1 MVSSCP
7 VGASLA
13 QGVLAPQNLTSATVT
28 QPAACPNTFGMIRV
42 QIAFRWDNTLFLQMT
57 QSSGQGQS
65 RLEQEFRIQFWIG
78 KGAFGDVCKV
88 RNLLDDQEYAIKRIR
103 LNPADK
109 ATTKKIMREVKL
121 LSRLNHEN
129 VVRYYNSWRE
139 LTTTSAEEVTETETS
154 SGATPT
160 SGAQQSKTTS
170 LKGLGPRSFL
180 PPATS
185 EEASVDW
192 SVSWLPQDSPSDDD
206 SSSDDSDEDDE
217 PKLKKEDSSGLVVFG
232 SKSNAHTEKSELWE
246 EEDGGS
252 TETES
257 ASEAGP
263 RLKQL
268 HYMYIQMEYCD
279 KQTLRSCI
287 DTQKLHL
294 DMVKV
299 WRMFREV
306 VEGLVHIHTQGIIHR
321 DLKPVNIFIDSSDHV
336 KIGDFGLATSGLLGR
351 EEDLLAPKSSGQ
363 QGDELTGQI
372 GTALYVA
379 PELLGSRVTSYNQK
393 VDLYS
398 LGVIFFEMCSPP
410 PATAME
416 RGKLLGKLR
425 SPNIELPSTWDDEN
439 LPQQTYILRWL
450 LSHQPSDRPT
460 SQELAQSDWL
470 PPAQVEEHQ
479 MQQLVRNTMKNPRA
493 PAYRRLMDA
502 CLNQSV
508 PHAKDVY
515 YDSDLLKPS
524 SSLTAAAEEVVRNAI
539 SIFSIHGAVRVD
551 APMLLPRT
559 ENSVHARD
567 LKAVTVM
574 TRGGDTVTLPFDLR
588 VAYARQVARLGI
600 ENQRRYSV
608 NKVLREEKVFGLH
621 PKEGTE
627 CAFDI
632 VSSPSS
638 AATALADAEV
648 LLVTSEVVLA
658 SNCWQDARL
667 YFRLSH
673 SALATGSFEQAGVSE
688 QIQQVRE
695 LVRNCPKGQVG
706 SRLAA
711 LGLPDQAVTSLV
723 PLLEAE
729 LPLEQLT
736 GLLRVVTRR
745 PGESAER
752 VKAALTELRKIDS
765 AAKGLGLPLEVV
777 FCVRPAPL
785 QYSGLLIQL
794 VREKVGK
801 GGVKK
806 VDELAAGG
814 RYDRLVAKFAENFQL
829 ENSSEH
835 ESPGATGVSISVDRL
850 AATLA
855 KSEGWQPDICQVVV
869 GGDQEEA
876 YKLAKELW
884 NASVSARLEQTTR
897 GDVLIEHG
905 KELGA
910 NMVVLCSNGGGGLIA
925 QADRSWQERKVSVGG
940 SGLSRWGLVVME
952 RKVAC
957 LLDRPGDTVR
967 EKEDR
972 VAIHKGETGGNP
984 VVNYNFTFLDRERF
998 SQSKKKLEVRKSEKL
1013 ATALARFD
1021 PSTAIEVI
1029 PIGLPDSTLRA
1040 MANTLELDDED
1051 RMAKSLEDLCGQ
1063 YPRYPSLSL
1072 CPPTTIHFAGTGRSC
1087 VPLQRR
1093 CFGCDSDPRP
1103 PSLFYTRWK
1112 RLINSGLCADLNFC
1126 VCNNSLK
1133 GSLVKIQRGC
1143 GGTDQ

>member
-1 MVSSCP
+1 MTGPSS
-7 VGASLA
+7 
-13 QGVLAPQNLTSATVT
+13 
-28 QPAACPNTFGMIRV
+28 
-42 QIAFRWDNTLFLQMT
+42 
-57 QSSGQGQS
+57 QGQS

-88 RNLLDDQEYAIKRIR
+88 QNLLDDQEYAIKRIR

-139 LTTTSAEEVTETETS
+139 LTTTSADETTETETS
-154 SGATPT
+154 SGTTPT
-160 SGAQQSKTTS
+160 SGGPLHQSKTTS
-170 LKGLGPRSFL
+170 LKGFGPRSFL
-180 PPATS
+180 PPATP
-185 EEASVDW
+185 EEVSVDW
-192 SVSWLPQDSPSDDD
+192 SVSWLPQDSPSDNE
-206 SSSDDSDEDDE
+206 SSSDDSDEDDG
-217 PKLKKEDSSGLVVFG
+217 PGMKREDSSGLVVFG
-232 SKSNAHTEKSELWE
+232 SKSHAHAEKSELWE
-246 EEDGGS
+246 EEEGGS

-257 ASEAGP
+257 ASSAAGP
-263 RLKQL
+263 RLKHL

-299 WRMFREV
+299 WRMFREI

-321 DLKPVNIFIDSSDHV
+321 DLKPVNIFIDSCDHV

-351 EEDLLAPKSSGQ
+351 EEELLAPKSSEQQ
-363 QGDELTGQI
+363 QGNELTGQI

-425 SPNIELPSTWDDEN
+425 SPNVELPSTWDDDN
-439 LPQQTYILRWL
+439 LPQQTYILKWL

-502 CLNQSV
+502 CLTQSV

-515 YDSDLLKPS
+515 YDSDLAKPS
-524 SSLTAAAEEVVRNAI
+524 SSLTAAAEEVVRNAL
-539 SIFSIHGAVRVD
+539 SIFATHGAVRVE

-559 ENSVHARD
+559 ENSILVRD
-567 LKAVTVM
+567 SKAVTVM

-600 ENQRRYSV
+600 ENQRRYSI

-632 VSSPSS
+632 VGSPSS
-638 AATALADAEV
+638 AAAAAADAEV
-648 LLVTSEVVLA
+648 LLVASEVVLA
-658 SNCWQDARL
+658 SSCWQDARL

-673 SALATGSFEQAGVSE
+673 AALAAGCFEQAGVNSE
-688 QIQQVRE
+688 QSHQVRE
-695 LVRNCPKGQVG
+695 LVRNCPRGQV
-706 SRLAA
+706 STRLAA
-711 LGLPDQAVTSLV
+711 LGLSDQAVISLV

-729 LPLEQLT
+729 LPLEQLS

-752 VKAALTELRKIDS
+752 VKAALAELRRIES
-765 AAKGLGLPLEVV
+765 AARGLGLALDVV
-777 FCVRPAPL
+777 YCVRPAPL

-801 GGVKK
+801 GGTRKW
-806 VDELAAGG
+806 DELAAGG
-814 RYDRLVAKFAENFQL
+814 RYDNLVANFAETFRLANTE
-829 ENSSEH
+829 ENV
-835 ESPGATGVSISVDRL
+835 SPGATGISLSVDKV

-855 KSEGWQPDICQVVV
+855 KSDGWQPGICQVVV

-876 YKLAKELW
+876 CKLARELW
-884 NASVSARLEQTTR
+884 NAGVSSRLEQTTR
-897 GDVLIEHG
+897 GDVLLEHG
-905 KELGA
+905 KEMA
-910 NMVVLCSNGGGGLIA
+910 ASMVIVCTSGGGGLIA
-925 QADRSWQERKVSVGG
+925 QADRSWQERKVTAGG
-940 SGLSRWGLVVME
+940 SGLARWGLVVME
-952 RKVAC
+952 SKVAC
-957 LLDRPGDTVR
+957 LLDKPGETGLR

-972 VAIHKGETGGNP
+972 VAMHKGETGGNP
-984 VVNYNFTFLDRERF
+984 VVNYNFSFLDRERY

-1013 ATALARFD
+1013 AAALARFD
-1021 PSTAIEVI
+1021 PSTAVEVI
-1029 PIGLPDSTLRA
+1029 AIGLPDSTLRA
-1040 MANTLELDDED
+1040 MANTLELDDEE
-1051 RMAKSLEDLCGQ
+1051 RMARSLEDLCGQ
-1063 YPRYPSLSL
+1063 YPRYPPQRLHPPFFGSDYLSQ
-1072 CPPTTIHFAGTGRSC
+1072 
-1087 VPLQRR
+1087 V
-1093 CFGCDSDPRP
+1093 
-1103 PSLFYTRWK
+1103 
-1112 RLINSGLCADLNFC
+1112 
-1126 VCNNSLK
+1126 
-1133 GSLVKIQRGC
+1133 
-1143 GGTDQ
+1143 

>member
-1 MVSSCP
+1 MVLMVFYKMP
-7 VGASLA
+7 YRW
-13 QGVLAPQNLTSATVT
+13 SATALLEHPWLKELLPHKTLPRPPRSPSPPPAPPPLVCSALAVHNYNWCYILSLQVT
-28 QPAACPNTFGMIRV
+28 GP
-42 QIAFRWDNTLFLQMT
+42 
-57 QSSGQGQS
+57 SSQGQS

-88 RNLLDDQEYAIKRIR
+88 QNLLDDQEYAIKRIR

-139 LTTTSAEEVTETETS
+139 LTTTSADETTETETS
-154 SGATPT
+154 SGTTPT
-160 SGAQQSKTTS
+160 SGGPLHQSKTTS
-170 LKGLGPRSFL
+170 LKGFGPRSFL
-180 PPATS
+180 PPATP
-185 EEASVDW
+185 EEVSVDW
-192 SVSWLPQDSPSDDD
+192 SVSWLPQDSPSDNE
-206 SSSDDSDEDDE
+206 SSSDDSDEDDG
-217 PKLKKEDSSGLVVFG
+217 PGMKREDSSGLVVFG
-232 SKSNAHTEKSELWE
+232 SKSHAHAEKSELWE
-246 EEDGGS
+246 EEEGGS

-257 ASEAGP
+257 ASSAAGP
-263 RLKQL
+263 RLKHL

-299 WRMFREV
+299 WRMFREI

-321 DLKPVNIFIDSSDHV
+321 DLKPVNIFIDSCDHV

-351 EEDLLAPKSSGQ
+351 EEELLAPKSSEQQ

-425 SPNIELPSTWDDEN
+425 SPNVELPSTWDDDN
-439 LPQQTYILRWL
+439 LPQQTYILKWL

-502 CLNQSV
+502 CLTQSV

-515 YDSDLLKPS
+515 YDSDLAKPS
-524 SSLTAAAEEVVRNAI
+524 SSLTAAAEEVVRNAL
-539 SIFSIHGAVRVD
+539 SIFATHGAVRVE

-559 ENSVHARD
+559 ENSILVRD
-567 LKAVTVM
+567 SKAVTVM

-600 ENQRRYSV
+600 ENQRRYSI

-632 VSSPSS
+632 VGSPSS
-638 AATALADAEV
+638 AAAAAADAEV
-648 LLVTSEVVLA
+648 LLVASEVVLA
-658 SNCWQDARL
+658 SSCWQDARL

-673 SALATGSFEQAGVSE
+673 AALAAGCFEQAGVNSE
-688 QIQQVRE
+688 QSHQVRE
-695 LVRNCPKGQVG
+695 LVRNCPRGQV
-706 SRLAA
+706 STRLAA
-711 LGLPDQAVTSLV
+711 LGLSDQAVISLV

-729 LPLEQLT
+729 LPLEQLS

-752 VKAALTELRKIDS
+752 VKAALAELRRIES
-765 AAKGLGLPLEVV
+765 AARGLGLALDVV
-777 FCVRPAPL
+777 YCVRPAPL

-801 GGVKK
+801 GGTRKW
-806 VDELAAGG
+806 DELAAGG
-814 RYDRLVAKFAENFQL
+814 RYDNLVANFAETFRLANTE
-829 ENSSEH
+829 ENV
-835 ESPGATGVSISVDRL
+835 SPGATGISLSVDKV

-855 KSEGWQPDICQVVV
+855 KSDGWQPGICQVVV

-876 YKLAKELW
+876 CKLARELW
-884 NASVSARLEQTTR
+884 NAGVSSRLEQTTR
-897 GDVLIEHG
+897 GDVLLEHG
-905 KELGA
+905 KEMA
-910 NMVVLCSNGGGGLIA
+910 ASMVIVCTSGGGGLIA
-925 QADRSWQERKVSVGG
+925 QADRSWQERKVTAGG
-940 SGLSRWGLVVME
+940 SGLARWGLVVME
-952 RKVAC
+952 SKVAC
-957 LLDRPGDTVR
+957 LLDKPGETGLR

-972 VAIHKGETGGNP
+972 VAMHKGETGGNP
-984 VVNYNFTFLDRERF
+984 VVNYNFSFLDRERY

-1013 ATALARFD
+1013 AAALARFD
-1021 PSTAIEVI
+1021 PSTAVEVI
-1029 PIGLPDSTLRA
+1029 AIGLPDSTLRA
-1040 MANTLELDDED
+1040 MANTLELDDEE
-1051 RMAKSLEDLCGQ
+1051 RMARSLEDLCGQ
-1063 YPRYPSLSL
+1063 YPRYPPFKS
-1072 CPPTTIHFAGTGRSC
+1072 R
-1087 VPLQRR
+1087 
-1093 CFGCDSDPRP
+1093 
-1103 PSLFYTRWK
+1103 
-1112 RLINSGLCADLNFC
+1112 LNFC
-1126 VCNNSLK
+1126 PFFRHRKELRAIAEEMLRVRLGPKAPIIVLYSLEETHK
-1133 GSLVKIQRGC
+1133 FRIMC
-1143 GGTDQ
+1143 